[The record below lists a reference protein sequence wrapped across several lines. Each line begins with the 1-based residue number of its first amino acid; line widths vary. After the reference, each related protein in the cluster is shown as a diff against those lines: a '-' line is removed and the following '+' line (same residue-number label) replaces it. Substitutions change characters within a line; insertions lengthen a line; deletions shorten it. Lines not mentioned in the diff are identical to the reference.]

1 MVVKAMDSNMRS
13 STGEKCLTC
22 GATKLGKIIYGLPDS
37 KNAALQA
44 DLRAGAVRFGGCVV
58 DEESPKSFC
67 IDCERKRSKR
77 RKRRKTI
84 IVTMKAIVAVTTIA
98 VILYLLVA
106 I

>member
-1 MVVKAMDSNMRS
+1 MAVKAMDSNMRS
-13 STGEKCLTC
+13 LTGEKCLAC
-22 GATKLGKIIYGLPDS
+22 GAPKLGKIIYGLPDS

-67 IDCERKRSKR
+67 IDCEKKRSKR
-77 RKRRKTI
+77 RKTT

-98 VILYLLVA
+98 VILYILVA